1 MATVNEKLT
10 AINDEIRTMTNTT
23 APLGLD
29 AMKEH
34 LADANDDIDASD
46 ALVEQIMSA
55 MSGKSV
61 PPAYETCTVTIS
73 NYRGGSFHIEYY
85 TLQDGVPVMKS
96 ECSQNA
102 YSNYA
107 IDVIVGSHMVAGVCS
122 LAPGTNP
129 NTITGGIVRADSSTD
144 YIQPAGT
151 GGMCFLVTGDGSI
164 TFTTV

>member
-1 MATVNEKLT
+1 MATSKELLT
-10 AINDEIRTMTNTT
+10 NLADELRTLTNTT
-23 APLGLD
+23 DKMGLSVM
-29 AMKEH
+29 AGH
-34 LADANDDIDASD
+34 VSDANDDIDASD

-144 YIQPAGT
+144 YTQPAGT